1 MRRFEDIR
9 IAVAGTGYV
18 GLSIATLL
26 SRHHKVTAV
35 DVIPEKVDKINS
47 RVSPIQDEYIEKY
60 FRGEFEDGAG
70 GGLDLTATLDGAA
83 AYRDADFIVIAAPT
97 NYDPEKNYFDTHH
110 IEDVIDLVL
119 SVNPDAVM
127 VIKSTIPVGYTR
139 SLYVKYALKFLT
151 DPSLKG
157 KSFNLLFSP
166 EFLRESKALY
176 DNLYPSRIIV
186 GYPEILPSDKN
197 KKWDEENAAIAAIGN
212 PEAAEYARTF
222 AALLQEGAL
231 KKDIPTLY
239 MGMKEA
245 EAVKLFANTY
255 LALRVSYF
263 NELDTYAEVKGL
275 DSQAIISGVGLDPR
289 IGTHYNNPSFGYGGY
304 CLPKDTKQLLAN
316 YADVP
321 ENLIQAIVE
330 SNRTRKDY
338 IADAILHKAGYYA
351 DNGQW
356 DSARERNC
364 VIGVYRLTM
373 KSNSDNF
380 RQSSIQGVMKRI
392 KAKGAE
398 IIVYEPTLEDGS
410 TFFGSR
416 VVNDLEKFKAGSQVI
431 IANRFDAC
439 LEDVAGKVYTRD
451 LFKRD

>member
-1 MRRFEDIR
+1 M
-9 IAVAGTGYV
+9 

-338 IADAILHKAGYYA
+338 IADAVLHKAGYYA

-356 DSARERNC
+356 DSARERSC

-380 RQSSIQGVMKRI
+380 RQSSNQGVMKRI

-398 IIVYEPTLEDGS
+398 IIIYEPTLEDGS

-416 VVNDLEKFKAGSQVI
+416 VVNDLEKFKAGAQVI